1 MRRDRPGGTLAWM
14 KMPDPARVTE
24 LLAAAA
30 AEEILPRFADLAN
43 ADIREKSPGEVVTA
57 ADEAMERR
65 LEDGLLALLPGSVW
79 VGEESASADEALL
92 DRISG
97 EAPVWVVDP
106 LDGTAS
112 FAQGKPVF
120 GVMACLVHRGE
131 TLAAWIHLPVT
142 GQTAVAEQGSGAFL
156 DGERLEIGPGQE
168 PPRAAISTRFFPE
181 ELRPGGEA
189 LLRRFD
195 AREPWH
201 CAARTYLDLLTGEL
215 DIAVYYRLMPWD
227 HAPGVFIHRE
237 AGGFSTRFNG
247 QPYSIA
253 VHTGGLLLAPG
264 PDTWRV
270 AAPLLGVAL

>member
-1 MRRDRPGGTLAWM
+1 VRTPGIEA
-14 KMPDPARVTE
+14 VTE
-24 LLAAAA
+24 LLAEAAR
-30 AEEILPRFADLAN
+30 EEILPRFQNLAGG
-43 ADIREKSPGEVVTA
+43 DVREKSPGEVVTA

-65 LEDGLLALLPGSVW
+65 LEDGLRSLLPGSVW

-92 DRISG
+92 ERLSG

-112 FAQGKPVF
+112 FAQGRPVF
-120 GVMACLVHRGE
+120 GVMACLVHQGE
-131 TLAAWIHLPVT
+131 TVAAWIHLPVT
-142 GQTAVAEQGSGAFL
+142 GQTAAGERGSGAFL
-156 DGERLEIGPGQE
+156 EGKRLSIRPVRQ
-168 PPRAAISTRFFPE
+168 PLRAAISTRFFPDH
-181 ELRPGGEA
+181 LRVRAGE

-227 HAPGVFIHRE
+227 HAPGVFLHGE

-247 QPYSIA
+247 EPYSVAI
-253 VHTGGLLLAPG
+253 HTGGLMLAPSAES
-264 PDTWRV
+264 WRE
-270 AAPLLGVAL
+270 AAPLLGGPA